1 MSEEEL
7 STGRA
12 WAFGDHVDTDQIAPS
27 RFIVSNDPEELAEH
41 AFNDLRPEFA
51 ANVEAGDYVVAGENF
66 GGGSSREHAPLAL
79 VGAGVDAVIAQ
90 SFARIFFR
98 NCLNLGLP
106 VIVCPRADEIEDGHE
121 ISVRLDSGTVV
132 NHTTGDEYDSDALPD
147 FLRNLVDAGGLR
159 EYTREKLAE

>member
-1 MSEEEL
+1 MSDDL
-7 STGRA
+7 DSGRA
-12 WAFGDHVDTDQIAPS
+12 WVFGDHIDTDQIAPS

-51 ANVEAGDYVVAGENF
+51 ANVESGDYVVAGENF

-121 ISVRLDSGTVV
+121 LSVRLDSGTVV
-132 NHTTGDEYDSDALPD
+132 NHTTEEEYDSDALPD

-159 EYTREKLAE
+159 EYTRKKLAE